1 MPHHLKKLTP
11 NLIVAD
17 VSRSIA
23 FYRDVL
29 GFTLAQTVPDAE
41 PFVFAI
47 VRSGTVEIFSERA
60 RAGAGGVSGV
70 QGPPDW
76 RHAHAVHRRHDIRAS
91 YDELKDRVQV
101 VMPLETKWY
110 GPTEFAFLDPDGYI
124 ITFAQPECVRR
135 RVVSGFSRTG
145 HNGRVFRCLAAM
157 IVVLA
162 VAQAAAA
169 PVLQSASHA
178 LGRSRPAGHVFQ
190 LQRIRHAA
198 RAAGAI
204 RRPPHRG
211 HHAGGDGAD
220 PSGRRAAGVDGLAPG
235 PRGPDYWWL
244 ENLNLSKRAQPW
256 SVVDPSDG
264 RIPPLTPEARKRGA
278 GPARTSFMGGPFNGP
293 EDLGFLERCITR
305 SIPGSM
311 IPVMYGNNY
320 QIVQTPG
327 FVVITYEI
335 IHEARVIP
343 LDGRP
348 HVGSGVR
355 MHMGDARGHWEGD
368 TLVVETTNFTKAA
381 AYRGADPATFRVVER
396 FKRVAPDTIQWTA
409 TMEDPATWT
418 RPWTIAMPLVLD
430 TQSPILPFECHEH
443 NYGMFNI
450 LKAARAAEK

>member
-1 MPHHLKKLTP
+1 
-11 NLIVAD
+11 
-17 VSRSIA
+17 
-23 FYRDVL
+23 
-29 GFTLAQTVPDAE
+29 
-41 PFVFAI
+41 
-47 VRSGTVEIFSERA
+47 
-60 RAGAGGVSGV
+60 
-70 QGPPDW
+70 
-76 RHAHAVHRRHDIRAS
+76 
-91 YDELKDRVQV
+91 
-101 VMPLETKWY
+101 
-110 GPTEFAFLDPDGYI
+110 
-124 ITFAQPECVRR
+124 
-135 RVVSGFSRTG
+135 
-145 HNGRVFRCLAAM
+145 VFRWLAAM

-169 PVLQSASHA
+169 QTSARAGQPASE
-178 LGRSRPAGHVFQ
+178 LRPASQSNKVPHTPWGDPD
-190 LQRIRHAA
+190 LQGTYSNSNEYATPLERPA
-198 RAAGAI
+198 RFE
-204 RRPPHRG
+204 
-211 HHAGGDGAD
+211 
-220 PSGRRAAGVDGLAPG
+220 GRRIEDITPAEMAQIRQAAEQQAVDGLAPG

-256 SVVDPSDG
+256 SVVDPPDG
-264 RIPPLTPEARKRGA
+264 RIPSLTPEARKRGA

-443 NYGMFNI
+443 NYGMVNI
-450 LKAARAAEK
+450 LKAARAADK